1 MNELF
6 GTITVLKPR
15 KLSNLFSELDITTDS
30 VVAKVRIVTEKST
43 RRIYVDWGDLESD
56 TLTILPGVNTNLS
69 ETGGPDPLPD
79 GTYEIFHAY
88 QEPENRQSFERH
100 VTVRI
105 EDNSGSI
112 DQRSK
117 TITLTPKYRM
127 TVYRASVRLLS
138 GCDFGGST
146 SEFEIT
152 QHIQGEEVRRW
163 EWKPSN
169 NFFSESQFFL
179 LPESQFSRIY
189 ELGGEIIYY
198 SYDFR
203 EKDGFLNAD
212 DKGRHRGSLGMHTET
227 GEIESDVAI
236 ADPNFGTGCK
246 ARIRYD
252 VEVILLR
259 PLPSVGGLA
268 TYAKANI

>member
-6 GTITVLKPR
+6 GTIKVLKPR
-15 KLSNLFSELDITTDS
+15 KLSNLFSEVDITTDS
-30 VVAKVRIVTEKST
+30 VVAKLNIITNKAT

-69 ETGGPDPLPD
+69 ITPGESDPLPD

-105 EDNSGSI
+105 EDNSGNI

-117 TITLTPKYRM
+117 TITLIPKYRM
-127 TVYRASVRLLS
+127 TVYRASVRLLNA
-138 GCDFGGST
+138 CDFGGST

-152 QHIQGEEVRRW
+152 QHIQGEEVGRW

-179 LPESQFSRIY
+179 LPESQFSRVY
-189 ELGGEIIYY
+189 ESGGEIIYY

-212 DKGRHRGSLGMHTET
+212 DKGRHSGSLGFQTES
-227 GEIESDVAI
+227 GQVESDVI
-236 ADPNFGTGCK
+236 VTDPVFGGCK

-252 VEVILLR
+252 IGVNLIR
-259 PLPSVGGLA
+259 PLPSIGGLA
-268 TYAKANI
+268 TFAKAIT